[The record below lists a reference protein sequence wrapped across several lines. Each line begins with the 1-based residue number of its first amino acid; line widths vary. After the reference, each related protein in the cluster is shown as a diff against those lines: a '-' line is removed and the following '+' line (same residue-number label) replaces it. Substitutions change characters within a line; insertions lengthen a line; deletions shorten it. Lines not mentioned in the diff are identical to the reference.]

1 MTKHF
6 NFLTSNFRIP
16 TLLCDFYKVS
26 HKAQYPQSTQFIYS
40 TLTPR
45 SNKYLP
51 YVNEIVSFG
60 FQAFIKEY
68 LIKLFNENFFNRS
81 VEEVVDEYAD
91 VILTTI
97 EAGKG
102 KTKADID
109 VEHIVALHNLGYLPI
124 EMKIIPEG
132 KTVLPQVP
140 VMTIENTLPE
150 FFWIINYFETLIS
163 CQTWQ
168 PMTSASIANALR
180 KLLVQY
186 ADETCDNRFHV
197 DFQAHDFS
205 MRGMSSLESA
215 ELSGM
220 GHLLS
225 FVGTDTVPAI
235 MAARHYYGNE
245 LPKDYMIGT
254 SIPATE
260 HSVMSSHTKGK
271 KEAVDDEYETFR
283 YLLEEVYP
291 DGFVSIVSDTYD
303 FWHNVTNV
311 FPRLKNVIMKRN
323 GRFVVR
329 PDSGVPEDILCGSLK
344 IAAVFKDSEDF
355 ETKYSYQKYGFTG
368 GEIVLINGKYHKVSY
383 SDRDYLPAVIK
394 FTPSAEEKGL
404 IECLWETFGGEV
416 NSKGYKVLDSHI
428 GAIYGDSINYQRM
441 QVILSRLKEK
451 GFASSN
457 IVCGIGSYTY
467 QYNSRDS
474 LGFAVKCT
482 NTICD
487 GVEYPVF
494 KSPKTDSGK
503 KSQRGRVK
511 IIAKDKFV
519 DDLNLNSDFSDD
531 LLVTIFKN
539 GELLVD
545 DNIETIRQRL
555 KEE

>member
-1 MTKHF
+1 MNKH
-6 NFLTSNFRIP
+6 SNYRIP

-26 HKAQYPQSTQFIYS
+26 HKAQYPQGTQFIYS

-51 YVNEIVSFG
+51 YVDEIVSFG
-60 FQAFIKEY
+60 FQSFIKEY
-68 LIKLFNENFFNRS
+68 LIKLFNDNFFNRS

-124 EMKIIPEG
+124 EMKIISEG

-150 FFWIINYFETLIS
+150 FFWITNYFETLIS

-205 MRGMSSLESA
+205 MRGLSSLESA

-235 MAARHYYGNE
+235 MSARHYYGNE
-245 LPKDYMIGT
+245 LSKDYLIGT

-311 FPRLKNVIMKRN
+311 FPRLKDVIMKRN

-344 IAAVFKDSEDF
+344 IAAVFKDREDF
-355 ETKYSYQKYGFTG
+355 EKKYSYQKYGFNG
-368 GEIVLINGKYHKVSY
+368 GEIVLIGDEYHKVSY

-394 FTPSAEEKGL
+394 FIPSAEEKGL

-511 IIAKDKFV
+511 VVAKDKFV

-531 LLVTIFKN
+531 LLVTIFKD

-555 KEE
+555 KSC

>member
-1 MTKHF
+1 MI
-6 NFLTSNFRIP
+6 FL
-16 TLLCDFYKVS
+16 C
-26 HKAQYPQSTQFIYS
+26 
-40 TLTPR
+40 
-45 SNKYLP
+45 
-51 YVNEIVSFG
+51 
-60 FQAFIKEY
+60 
-68 LIKLFNENFFNRS
+68 
-81 VEEVVDEYAD
+81 VVCPA
-91 VILTTI
+91 
-97 EAGKG
+97 
-102 KTKADID
+102 
-109 VEHIVALHNLGYLPI
+109 
-124 EMKIIPEG
+124 
-132 KTVLPQVP
+132 
-140 VMTIENTLPE
+140 
-150 FFWIINYFETLIS
+150 
-163 CQTWQ
+163 
-168 PMTSASIANALR
+168 
-180 KLLVQY
+180 
-186 ADETCDNRFHV
+186 
-197 DFQAHDFS
+197 
-205 MRGMSSLESA
+205 A